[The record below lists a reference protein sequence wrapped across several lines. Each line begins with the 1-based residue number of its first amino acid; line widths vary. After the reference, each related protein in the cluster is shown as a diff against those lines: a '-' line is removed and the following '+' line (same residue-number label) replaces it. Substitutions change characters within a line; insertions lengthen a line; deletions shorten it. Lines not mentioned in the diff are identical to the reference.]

1 VRTVG
6 KDRVRSD
13 PGLTAPINPAPQL
26 PANSA
31 VVTNL
36 IEDLEPFFDDG
47 AAGLQRLVSRI
58 PLLLEVDRAY
68 IARISPDGV
77 RFTVTQASKGDW
89 PDLLGY
95 TQSAGRLP
103 AFARGALKNG
113 VQATIDDA
121 LTFPFT
127 PQQRKMLWYGGLRG
141 TVLTP
146 IRSNGVWVGALII
159 DVLKQQRIWDF
170 LVLDA
175 CRSLAGAIGARL
187 ALSKL
192 GDHLVTDERDPI
204 HDMQRL
210 NVIANLAHLL
220 DSSNDPG
227 ATSAEIVE
235 ALGALHWVR
244 SARLA
249 PADDEADVIRG
260 AQASE
265 TLVVTTQ
272 DGATHVGIA
281 LLNEGERFGGVDL
294 ELAAASLTDVE
305 EQFLRSVQT
314 FAGSAYVSALRR
326 ARPRNEALY
335 DSLTGLL
342 NFRSIN
348 EVLVDSVHASKSS
361 GRPVSVWLLDIDRL
375 DGINRDHGYAIG
387 DDVVSYVGHT
397 LQTVVSSRGSVGR
410 VGGGLYLA
418 LFPGMD
424 HEEASVQGRM
434 MVERITKNVPPHL
447 PQIALS
453 IGVSAFPI
461 DAATQDDLIRFARLA
476 LYQAK
481 GGGHNRV
488 ATADPKNPRWVS
500 DARAA
505 FVRIVT
511 EQQMPVSLQER
522 R

>member
-1 VRTVG
+1 M
-6 KDRVRSD
+6 RSD
-13 PGLTAPINPAPQL
+13 PGLTAPINPAPQI

-31 VVTNL
+31 VVTDL
-36 IEDLEPFFDDG
+36 IEDLAPFYDDG
-47 AAGLQRLVSRI
+47 AAGLQRLVSRM

-68 IARISPDGV
+68 IARISPDGG
-77 RFTVTQASKGDW
+77 RFTVTQSSRGDW

-95 TQSAGRLP
+95 TQSVARLP
-103 AFARGALKNG
+103 AFARGALRSG

-146 IRSNGVWVGALII
+146 IRSGGACIGALIV

-170 LVLDA
+170 LILDA
-175 CRSLAGAIGARL
+175 CRSLAAAIGARL

-192 GDHLVTDERDPI
+192 GDHLVTDERDPDY
-204 HDMQRL
+204 DMQHL
-210 NVIANLAHLL
+210 NVMANVAHLL
-220 DSSNDPG
+220 DTSDDPG

-265 TLVVTTQ
+265 GLIVTIK
-272 DGATHVGIA
+272 DGVTHVGLA
-281 LLNEGERFGGVDL
+281 LLNEGERFGGIEF
-294 ELAAASLTDVE
+294 ELVATSLSDVE

-348 EVLVDSVHASKSS
+348 EQLVDAVHASKSS

-453 IGVSAFPI
+453 IGVSAYPI
-461 DAATQDDLIRFARLA
+461 DAADHDDLIRFARLA
-476 LYQAK
+476 LYVAK
-481 GGGHNRV
+481 SGGANRV
-488 ATADPKNPRWVS
+488 ATADPKNARWVS
-500 DARAA
+500 DARSA
-505 FVRIVT
+505 FVRTVT

>member
-1 VRTVG
+1 
-6 KDRVRSD
+6 VRSD
-13 PGLTAPINPAPQL
+13 PGLTAPINPAPQI

-36 IEDLEPFFDDG
+36 IEDLAPFYDDG
-47 AAGLQRLVSRI
+47 SAGLQRLVSRI

-77 RFTVTQASKGDW
+77 RFTVTQASRGDW

-95 TQSAGRLP
+95 TQSAARLP
-103 AFARGALKNG
+103 AFARGALKSG
-113 VQATIDDA
+113 VQGTIDDA

-146 IRSNGVWVGALII
+146 IRSGGTYVGALIV

-192 GDHLVTDERDPI
+192 GDHLVSDEGEPV
-204 HDMQRL
+204 HDAQAL
-210 NVIANLAHLL
+210 NVLANVAHLL
-220 DSSNDPG
+220 DSSDDPG
-227 ATSAEIVE
+227 ATSAEIVD
-235 ALGALHWVR
+235 ALSALHWVR

-249 PADDEADVIRG
+249 PPGDESDVIRS
-260 AQASE
+260 AQAGE
-265 TLVVTTQ
+265 GLVVTME
-272 DGATHVGIA
+272 DGVTHVGLA
-281 LLNEGERFGGVDL
+281 LLNEGERFGGIEL
-294 ELAAASLTDVE
+294 ELVAPALSAVE

-348 EVLVDSVHASKSS
+348 EQLVDAVHASKSS

-453 IGVSAFPI
+453 IGVSAYPL
-461 DAATQDDLIRFARLA
+461 DASDHDDLIRFARLA
-476 LYQAK
+476 LYVAK
-481 GGGHNRV
+481 SGGANRV
-488 ATADPKNPRWVS
+488 ATADPKNERWVS

-505 FVRIVT
+505 FVRTVT
-511 EQQMPVSLQER
+511 EQQLPVSLQER

>member
-1 VRTVG
+1 M
-6 KDRVRSD
+6 RSD
-13 PGLTAPINPAPQL
+13 PGLTAPINPAPQI

-36 IEDLEPFFDDG
+36 IEDLAPFFDDG

-68 IARISPDGV
+68 IARISPDGI
-77 RFTVTQASKGDW
+77 RFTVTQTSKGDW
-89 PDLLGY
+89 PDLMGY

-103 AFARGALKNG
+103 AFARGALKSG

-146 IRSNGVWVGALII
+146 IRSNGVWIGALVV

-175 CRSLAGAIGARL
+175 CRSLALAIGARL

-192 GDHLVTDERDPI
+192 GDHLVSDDRDPI

-210 NVIANLAHLL
+210 NVMANLAHLL
-220 DSSNDPG
+220 ESSSDPG
-227 ATSAEIVE
+227 AVSGDVVD

-249 PADDEADVIRG
+249 PADDEAEVIRG

-265 TLVVTTQ
+265 GLVVTNQ
-272 DGATHVGIA
+272 DGATHVGIG
-281 LLNEGERFGGVDL
+281 LVNEGERFGGIDI
-294 ELAAASLTDVE
+294 ELVGTALTDVE
-305 EQFLRSVQT
+305 EQFLRAVQT

-326 ARPRNEALY
+326 ARPRNEALH

-348 EVLVDSVHASKSS
+348 EVLVDAVHAAKSS
-361 GRPVSVWLLDIDRL
+361 ARPVSVWLLDIDRL

-397 LQTVVSSRGSVGR
+397 LQTVVSTRGSVGR

-461 DAATQDDLIRFARLA
+461 DAGDQEDLVRFARLA
-476 LYQAK
+476 LYMAK
-481 GGGHNRV
+481 GAGPNRV
-488 ATADPKNPRWVS
+488 VTADPRNPRWVS

-505 FVRIVT
+505 FVRNVT
-511 EQQMPVSLQER
+511 EAQMPLSLQER

>member
-1 VRTVG
+1 
-6 KDRVRSD
+6 VRSD
-13 PGLTAPINPAPQL
+13 PGLTAPISPAPQL

-36 IEDLEPFFDDG
+36 IEDLAPFYDDG
-47 AAGLQRLVSRI
+47 AAGLQRLVSRM

-68 IARISPDGV
+68 IARISPDGI

-95 TQSAGRLP
+95 TQSATRLP
-103 AFARGALKNG
+103 AFARGALKTG

-146 IRSNGVWVGALII
+146 IRSGGVWIGALIV
-159 DVLKQQRIWDF
+159 DVLKQQRVWDF

-175 CRSLAGAIGARL
+175 CRSLSLAIGARIAL
-187 ALSKL
+187 AKL
-192 GDHLVTDERDPI
+192 GDHLVSDDRDPI
-204 HDMQRL
+204 HDMERL
-210 NVIANLAHLL
+210 NVMANVARLL
-220 DSSNDPG
+220 DSSSDPG
-227 ATSAEIVE
+227 AVSAEIVE
-235 ALGALHWVR
+235 TLGGLHWVR

-249 PADDEADVIRG
+249 AGDDSEVVNQ

-265 TLVVTTQ
+265 ALVVAAK
-272 DGATHVGIA
+272 DGVTHVGLA
-281 LLNEGERFGGVDL
+281 LMNEGERFGGIDL
-294 ELAAASLTDVE
+294 ELASPELSDVD

-314 FAGSAYVSALRR
+314 FAGCAYVSALRR
-326 ARPRNEALY
+326 ARPRNETLY

-348 EVLVDSVHASKSS
+348 EVLVDAVHASKSS
-361 GRPVSVWLLDIDRL
+361 GRPVSTWLLDIDRL

-397 LQTVVSSRGSVGR
+397 LQTVVSTRGSVGR

-418 LFPGMD
+418 IFPGMD
-424 HEEASVQGRM
+424 HDEAAVQARM
-434 MVERITKNVPPHL
+434 MVERVTKNVPPHL

-453 IGVSAFPI
+453 IGVSSFPV
-461 DAATQDDLIRFARLA
+461 DATGHDDLVRFARLA
-476 LYQAK
+476 LYMAK
-481 GGGHNRV
+481 SSGNNRV
-488 ATADPKNPRWVS
+488 VAADPRNPRWVS
-500 DARAA
+500 DARGA
-505 FVRIVT
+505 FVRAVT